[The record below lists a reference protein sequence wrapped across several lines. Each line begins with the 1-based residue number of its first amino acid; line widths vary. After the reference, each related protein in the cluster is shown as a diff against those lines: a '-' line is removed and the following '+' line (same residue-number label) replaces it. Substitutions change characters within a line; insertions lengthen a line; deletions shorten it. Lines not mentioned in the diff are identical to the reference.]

1 VIRTRA
7 LSIAVLA
14 FWIGLNIAVWF
25 AATRTFSTA
34 EKVMESPTAK
44 FSRTVAPL
52 GAEGARETL
61 RFLASEI
68 NRTYFWAYGG
78 AQVVLGIMLF
88 ALVWRQSPRSNLDV
102 ALAGGML
109 AIAVIV
115 TLVLTPWISSI
126 GRALE
131 FVPAT
136 PSPPGISRFWMLHG
150 AFTGLDG
157 IKLLAGI
164 AMLTRWIVKG

>member
-1 VIRTRA
+1 MTRARA

-14 FWIGLNIAVWF
+14 FWIGINIAVWF

-34 EKVMESPTAK
+34 EHVMESPNAE
-44 FSRTVAPL
+44 FSRAVAPL

-78 AQVVLGIMLF
+78 AQVVLGILLF
-88 ALVWRQSPRSNLDV
+88 VLVWCQNPRSNLDM

-109 AIAVIV
+109 IIAVVV
-115 TLVLTPWISSI
+115 TLVLTPWISSL
-126 GRALE
+126 GRTLAL
-131 FVPAT
+131 VPESPA
-136 PSPPGISRFWMLHG
+136 PPGMSRFWMLHG

-164 AMLTRWIVKG
+164 AMLTRWIVKR